1 MADADAD
8 AYPTTLLGC
17 ETSATL
23 WPALPRLQCFAGPCC
38 VCWGPSGCL
47 LLQVFHANGV
57 DLNTGD
63 YEQRT
68 ALHVAASRGRP
79 EVGFYLLNLPGI
91 DVNVVDRS
99 ASAIQAQ
106 TQWAARFS
114 AKSQH
119 MPAVQQGHHA
129 AVCMKHGVCLQGC
142 LLTSAVL
149 KWCVDAALH
158 VRLIAAHCLAA
169 RWGHCHPRCGA

>member
-1 MADADAD
+1 MADADACH
-8 AYPTTLLGC
+8 TMLLGC
-17 ETSATL
+17 ETSATI
-23 WPALPRLQCFAGPCC
+23 WPAPPRFQCCVGPCC
-38 VCWGPSGCL
+38 VCWGPSGRL

-106 TQWAARFS
+106 WSRLPAS
-114 AKSQH
+114 PPKSQ
-119 MPAVQQGHHA
+119 
-129 AVCMKHGVCLQGC
+129 
-142 LLTSAVL
+142 
-149 KWCVDAALH
+149 
-158 VRLIAAHCLAA
+158 
-169 RWGHCHPRCGA
+169 RCSRASMQRCA